1 MKFAELK
8 QKSKDELNATL
19 AEDRTRIDDLRF
31 ALSQGKQKNVKEI
44 AGIKKD
50 IARIM
55 TLLKND

>member
-8 QKSKDELNATL
+8 QKSGDELKTML
-19 AEDRTRIDDLRF
+19 AESRRRIDELRF
-31 ALSQGKQKNVKEI
+31 AYSQGKQKNVKEI

-55 TLLKND
+55 TLLS